1 MKKIAVVFGGE
12 SSEYSVSLHSA
23 ASVIKEIDL
32 NIYQLTL
39 IGITREG
46 DWKKFNGTI
55 EEIDNDTW
63 FLGDTEEVD
72 VRFGKNGGLF
82 VGKDKLDIDVVFP
95 ILHGKN
101 GEDGTIQGVFE
112 MAHLN
117 YVGCNVISSAM
128 CLDKEVTHILCENA
142 GIKMAKYVSL
152 KKTDAKDEII
162 EHVNRSFKYPVF
174 VKPSN
179 VGSSF
184 GITKVKEPKDL
195 EKAIEFAFEY
205 DYKLL
210 IEEGVT
216 GFEIG
221 CAVLGNNEIIIGE
234 VDQVETENDFFDYEG
249 KYNLKNTWI
258 HCPAKISDELK
269 EKAKENARI
278 IYDVMQC
285 SGLARVDI
293 FVDENQELVFNEI
306 NTLPGFTSSSRYPT
320 MMKKIGISYTE
331 LIAKLYDF
339 AKEKHGK

>member
-1 MKKIAVVFGGE
+1 MKKIAVIFGGE
-12 SSEYSVSLHSA
+12 SSEYPVSLHSA
-23 ASVIKEIDL
+23 ASLIKEIDL
-32 NIYQLTL
+32 SIYQLTL
-39 IGITREG
+39 IGITKQG
-46 DWKKFNGTI
+46 DWKKFNGSI

-63 FLGDTEEVD
+63 FLGDTQDVD

-82 VGKDKLDIDVVFP
+82 VGKEKLDIDVVFP

-117 YVGCNVISSAM
+117 YIGCNVISSAM

-152 KKTDAKDEII
+152 KKTENKEAVIDF
-162 EHVNRSFKYPVF
+162 VNKNFKYPLF

-184 GITKVKEPKDL
+184 GITKVKDSKDL
-195 EKAIEFAFEY
+195 LSAINYAFEY

-210 IEEGVT
+210 IEEGIQ

-221 CAVLGNNEIIIGE
+221 CAVLGNYELSVGE
-234 VDQVETENDFFDYEG
+234 VDEVETENDFFDYEG

-258 HCPAKISDELK
+258 HCPARISDELK
-269 EKAKENARI
+269 AKAKENALK

-285 SGLARVDI
+285 SGLARIDM
-293 FVDENQELVFNEI
+293 FVTEKDELVFNEI

-320 MMKKIGISYTE
+320 MMKKSGVSYSQ

-339 AKEKHGK
+339 AIEKHGK

>member
-1 MKKIAVVFGGE
+1 MKKIAIVFGGE
-12 SSEYSVSLHSA
+12 SSEYPVSLHSA

-32 NIYQLTL
+32 NLYQLTL
-39 IGITREG
+39 IGITKEG
-46 DWKKFNGTI
+46 DWKKFNGTV

-82 VGKDKLDIDVVFP
+82 VGKEKLDIEVIFP

-117 YVGCNVISSAM
+117 YIGCNVISSAM

-142 GIKMAKYVSL
+142 GIKMAKYISL
-152 KKTDAKDEII
+152 KKI
-162 EHVNRSFKYPVF
+162 EDRNQAIKFVESSFKFPVF

-184 GITKVKEPKDL
+184 GITKVKNIQDL
-195 EKAIEFAFEY
+195 SSAIDFAFEY

-210 IEEGVT
+210 IEEGIE

-221 CAVLGNNEIIIGE
+221 CAVLGNHDLVIGE

-269 EKAKENARI
+269 NKAKENARK

-285 SGLARVDI
+285 SGLARVDM
-293 FVDENQELVFNEI
+293 FVDENQELIFNEI
-306 NTLPGFTSSSRYPT
+306 NTLPGFTSASRYPT
-320 MMKKIGISYTE
+320 MMKKIGISYAD

-339 AKEKHGK
+339 AIEKHGK